1 MQSQFDI
8 YKRKGYLTIIFGF
21 IGFFIW
27 ASFYKIDQGVYCQG
41 FIVSQNEKVEI
52 ISPLTGLIEQLNI
65 APGKI
70 VEKDDAIIFFNENQ
84 IKSKLA
90 SLKNNLNL
98 KQQNILIL
106 EKQLENQKALVK
118 KGVIHENALLPFKSR
133 VIAAKSEFE
142 EIKGNYEELNEKS
155 KLLVIRSPIN
165 GSVMNL
171 SIKSSK
177 INVKEGQHL
186 LDIIPSDQDLFAS
199 IQIPVNFA
207 NKVINEM
214 EVNITF
220 PTLIGSNS
228 QKMSG
233 KLIYFSADK
242 VKINDEFYFEGKV
255 EIKKQDFEKI
265 KEIKT
270 GLPIAA
276 IIKTGGSSMLS
287 YILKPINDRL
297 NRGIQ

>member
-1 MQSQFDI
+1 M
-8 YKRKGYLTIIFGF
+8 
-21 IGFFIW
+21 
-27 ASFYKIDQGVYCQG
+27 
-41 FIVSQNEKVEI
+41 
-52 ISPLTGLIEQLNI
+52 
-65 APGKI
+65 
-70 VEKDDAIIFFNENQ
+70 
-84 IKSKLA
+84 
-90 SLKNNLNL
+90 
-98 KQQNILIL
+98 
-106 EKQLENQKALVK
+106 
-118 KGVIHENALLPFKSR
+118 LPFKSR
-133 VIAAKSEFE
+133 IIAAKSEFE

-165 GSVMNL
+165 GSAMNL

-186 LDIIPSDQDLFAS
+186 LDIIPSNQDLFAS

-207 NKVINEM
+207 NKVVNEM

-255 EIKKQDFEKI
+255 EIKKQDFDKI

>member
-1 MQSQFDI
+1 MQTQFDI

-65 APGKI
+65 TPGKI

-186 LDIIPSDQDLFAS
+186 LDIIPSDQALFGS

-207 NKVINEM
+207 NKVVNEM

>member
-1 MQSQFDI
+1 MQTQFDI

-65 APGKI
+65 TPGKI

-118 KGVIHENALLPFKSR
+118 KAVIHENALLPFKSR
-133 VIAAKSEFE
+133 IIAAKSEFE

-207 NKVINEM
+207 NKVVNEM
-214 EVNITF
+214 QVNITF

>member
-106 EKQLENQKALVK
+106 EKQLENQKVLVK
-118 KGVIHENALLPFKSR
+118 KAVIHENALLPFKSR

-165 GSVMNL
+165 GSIMNL

-207 NKVINEM
+207 NKVVNEM

>member
-1 MQSQFDI
+1 MQTQFDI

-70 VEKDDAIIFFNENQ
+70 VEKDDTIIFFNENQ

-106 EKQLENQKALVK
+106 EKQLENQKALVQK
-118 KGVIHENALLPFKSR
+118 AVIHENALLPFKSR
-133 VIAAKSEFE
+133 IIAAQSEFE

-186 LDIIPSDQDLFAS
+186 LDIIPSDQALFAS

-207 NKVINEM
+207 NKVVNEM

-255 EIKKQDFEKI
+255 EIKKQDFERI

>member
-1 MQSQFDI
+1 MQTQFDI

-186 LDIIPSDQDLFAS
+186 LDIIPSDQALFGS

-207 NKVINEM
+207 NKVVNEM

>member
-1 MQSQFDI
+1 MQTQFDI

-106 EKQLENQKALVK
+106 EKQLENQKALVQK
-118 KGVIHENALLPFKSR
+118 AVIHENALLPFKSR
-133 VIAAKSEFE
+133 IIAAKSEFE

-186 LDIIPSDQDLFAS
+186 LDIIPSNQDLFAS

-207 NKVINEM
+207 NKVVNEM

-255 EIKKQDFEKI
+255 EIKKQDFDKI

>member
-1 MQSQFDI
+1 MQTQFDI

-41 FIVSQNEKVEI
+41 FIVSRNEKIEI

-106 EKQLENQKALVK
+106 EKQLENQKALVEK
-118 KGVIHENALLPFKSR
+118 AVIHENALLPFKSR
-133 VIAAKSEFE
+133 IITAKSEFE
-142 EIKGNYEELNEKS
+142 EIKGNFEELNEKS
-155 KLLVIRSPIN
+155 KLLIIRSPIN

-207 NKVINEM
+207 NKVVNEM

-228 QKMSG
+228 EKMIG

-297 NRGIQ
+297 NRGIK

>member
-1 MQSQFDI
+1 MQTQFDI

-70 VEKDDAIIFFNENQ
+70 VEKDDVIIFFNENQ

-118 KGVIHENALLPFKSR
+118 KAVIHENALLPFKSR
-133 VIAAKSEFE
+133 IIAAKSEFE

-207 NKVINEM
+207 NKVVNEM

-228 QKMSG
+228 EKMIG

-297 NRGIQ
+297 NRGIK

>member
-1 MQSQFDI
+1 MQTQFDI

-41 FIVSQNEKVEI
+41 FIVSQNEKIEI

-106 EKQLENQKALVK
+106 EKQLENQKALVEK
-118 KGVIHENALLPFKSR
+118 AVIHENALLPFKSR
-133 VIAAKSEFE
+133 IITAKSEFE
-142 EIKGNYEELNEKS
+142 EIKGNFEELNEKS
-155 KLLVIRSPIN
+155 KLLIIRSPIN

-207 NKVINEM
+207 NKVVNEM

-228 QKMSG
+228 EKMIG

-297 NRGIQ
+297 NRGIK